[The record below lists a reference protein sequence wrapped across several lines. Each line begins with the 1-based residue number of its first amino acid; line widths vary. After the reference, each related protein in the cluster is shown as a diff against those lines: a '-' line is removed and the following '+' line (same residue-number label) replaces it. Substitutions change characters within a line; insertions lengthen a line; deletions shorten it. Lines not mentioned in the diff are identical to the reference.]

1 MRIVTWEL
9 AMKHWRSLSYNTRR
23 FLMISAISLLMLAAS
38 LAISAY
44 DSTTD
49 FAQEYAAAWAW
60 WNGLNPNASTRSIF
74 TACCPEHLAAIGI
87 RDLPTVPVQT
97 AHPPFATLLA
107 LPLGTLPFPVA
118 RVVWLILGIAAVAVG
133 WYIGNVQ
140 PVDYAATAGAWIYA
154 LSIGILEPFMFAL
167 LAVAIVLQQRA
178 PLWTGALIG
187 LAAAI
192 KVYPLLLLAGL
203 LIGGRWRAV
212 LVGAV
217 TGGSVTLLSSAIIG
231 HNALY
236 EWLAYTPLNTA
247 FYVDV
252 TWQRSLVRL
261 VRLVVPGTPPLLA
274 TLLLA
279 VLLTLSL
286 LPHLRRGTDAIR
298 PMLPVMLLASPLLWI
313 GYLSVLAL
321 GPLNIIARGSM
332 VVVGISGILLRLDV
346 LSQSV
351 PLEMFNTLL
360 VLLTVLT
367 TWYTWVR
374 SRPHGKLR
382 QVPA

>member
-1 MRIVTWEL
+1 MQYW
-9 AMKHWRSLSYNTRR
+9 HSLTYNRR
-23 FLMISAISLLMLAAS
+23 RLLMIGATSLLILTVA
-38 LAISAY
+38 LPVSAH
-44 DSTTD
+44 DPSTD

-74 TACCPEHLAAIGI
+74 ATCCPEHLIAIGI
-87 RDLPTVPVQT
+87 RELPTVPVQT

-107 LPLGTLPFPVA
+107 LPLGTLSFPAA
-118 RVVWLILGIAAVAVG
+118 RVVWLVLSVAAVAVG
-133 WYIGNVQ
+133 WYIGGVQ
-140 PVDYAATAGAWIYA
+140 PVDYATTAAIWIYA

-167 LAVAIVLQQRA
+167 LAAALLLQQRA
-178 PLWTGALIG
+178 PLWSGALIG

-212 LVGAV
+212 LVGAI

-231 HNALY
+231 HNALS

-279 VLLTLSL
+279 GLLTLPL
-286 LPHLRRGTDAIR
+286 LSHLRRGADAIR
-298 PMLPVMLLASPLLWI
+298 PMLPVMLLSSPLLW
-313 GYLSVLAL
+313 LSYTGVLAL
-321 GPLNIIARGSM
+321 GPLNILARASL

-360 VLLTVLT
+360 VLLALLT

-374 SRPHGKLR
+374 SRPHGELR
-382 QVPA
+382 QASA

>member
-1 MRIVTWEL
+1 
-9 AMKHWRSLSYNTRR
+9 
-23 FLMISAISLLMLAAS
+23 MLVVS

-44 DSTTD
+44 DPATD
-49 FAQEYAAAWAW
+49 FVQEYTATWAW
-60 WNGLNPNASTRSIF
+60 WNGLDPNASTRSIF
-74 TACCPEHLAAIGI
+74 AACCPDHSAAVGI
-87 RDLPTVPVQT
+87 YDLPTGPAQT

-107 LPLGTLPFPVA
+107 LPLGTLPFTTA
-118 RVVWLILGIAAVAVG
+118 RIIWLILSVAAVAIG
-133 WYIGNVQ
+133 WYIGNVE
-140 PVDYAATAGAWIYA
+140 PIDYVTTAAVWIYA

-167 LAVAIVLQQRA
+167 LAAALMLQQRA
-178 PLWTGALIG
+178 PLWSGALIG

-217 TGGSVTLLSSAIIG
+217 AGGGVTLLSSAIIG

-236 EWLAYTPLNTA
+236 EWLAYTPLNTD

-274 TLLLA
+274 ALLLA
-279 VLLTLSL
+279 ALLTLPL
-286 LPHLRRGTDAIR
+286 LPHVRRGTDAIR
-298 PMLPVMLLASPLLWI
+298 PMLPVMLLSSPLLW
-313 GYLSVLAL
+313 LSYTGVLAL
-321 GPLNIIARGSM
+321 GPLGGIARASL

-360 VLLTVLT
+360 VLLTLLT

-374 SRPHGKLR
+374 SRPRSELR
-382 QVPA
+382 QASA